1 MGFGLSS
8 SLPGIMTDE
17 RIIAYLLE
25 ELPEEELEQFED
37 ECFAEETWPTQL
49 GLAEEDLIDA
59 YLRGEL
65 PEARRLRFERNYL
78 KTQARQER
86 VLMAAALLRHVDQQ
100 QAESREAKPAPSAE
114 PTFGARLLAFWRSQS
129 FALRAAAAIALIAVI
144 AGLAWLYLSGSRSPE
159 TFTALALN
167 ISTGDNRS
175 EGVEAARVK
184 LPLAADA
191 LKISLMLPEQARG
204 ARDYRVE
211 LDKETG
217 ETQALKITGRD
228 AQSVSVVIL
237 ASQLT
242 RGRYALKLYAVKE
255 DGAEQRVG
263 GRYFFTVE

>member
-1 MGFGLSS
+1 MGFGLPS
-8 SLPGIMTDE
+8 SLPEIMTDE

-37 ECFAEETWPTQL
+37 ECFAGEDWPAQVS
-49 GLAEEDLIDA
+49 LAEEDLIDA

-65 PEARRLRFERNYL
+65 SEERRQRFERNYL
-78 KTQARQER
+78 KTEARQER
-86 VLMAAALLRHVDQQ
+86 VLLAAALLRHVDQQ
-100 QAESREAKPAPSAE
+100 QAESSKVSPAQSAE
-114 PTFGARLLAFWRSQS
+114 PTLGARLLAFWRSQA

-144 AGLAWLYLSGSRSPE
+144 AVPLWLYLSRSRSPK

-175 EGVEAARVK
+175 EGVEARRVK
-184 LPLAADA
+184 LPLTADA
-191 LKISLMLPEQARG
+191 LKISLALPEQVRG

-211 LDKETG
+211 LDKDTG
-217 ETQALKITGRD
+217 ETQALKITERD
-228 AQSVSVVIL
+228 AQSVSVIIS

-242 RGRYALKLYAVKE
+242 RGQYALKLYTIKE
-255 DGAEQRVG
+255 DGTEQRVG